1 MFKDGDYHE
10 TATVRRNY
18 NNEIVS
24 KNIEFHYIQLPKFLK
39 QVDEIKT
46 VEQQWLA
53 YISGSLNMDELE
65 ELFKM
70 NRSIE
75 EINKIVD
82 IVLEDEDVQDELNRR
97 ILDKNLEDLKKKK
110 AFEDGEKN
118 KSIEIAKKLLA
129 EKIDIETI
137 VKATGLSN
145 EEIINLE
152 NEN

>member
-1 MFKDGDYHE
+1 MRLDILAEIDGKE
-10 TATVRRNY
+10 
-18 NNEIVS
+18 
-24 KNIEFHYIQLPKFLK
+24 KLPKFLK

-46 VEQQWLA
+46 EEEQWLA
-53 YISGSLNMDELE
+53 YISGSLNKEELE

-82 IVLEDEDVQDELNRR
+82 IVLSDEDVQDELNRR

-110 AFEDGEKN
+110 AFEDGEKCGEKRGEKRGKRE

-129 EKIDIETI
+129 ENINIETI
-137 VKATGLSN
+137 INVTELTK
-145 EEIINLE
+145 EEIERLNLE
-152 NEN
+152 EK